1 MTDIFRLPLNIAK
14 LVEARRQ
21 TRVDRSRQ
29 IANNAE
35 LQRNMMDTI
44 RMYNMETERRRVV
57 NELQTSMAPP
67 VARVV
72 RQVYTGVI
80 GPAPRQPP
88 PTQAETAQESI
99 DAHTQATERNAAR
112 HMGRLTESIQ
122 VMRDRRGEGAKPQP
136 TKKTHARTIRL
147 GVGQST
153 L

>member
-14 LVEARRQ
+14 LVEARRR

-99 DAHTQATERNAAR
+99 DANRQATERNAAR
-112 HMGRLTESIQ
+112 HVVTESIE
-122 VMRDRRGEGAKPQP
+122 VMRDRQAAGVNPQP
-136 TKKTHARTIRL
+136 TKKTQSSRTLRL
-147 GVGQST
+147 GARQSY

>member
-14 LVEARRQ
+14 LVETRRR
-21 TRVDRSRQ
+21 TRIDRSRQ

-35 LQRNMMDTI
+35 LQRSMMDNI
-44 RMYNMETERRRVV
+44 RIYNMETERRRVL

-67 VARVV
+67 MARVA
-72 RQVYTGVI
+72 RQVYAGVI

-88 PTQAETAQESI
+88 PTPAEVAQELIAANREEVES
-99 DAHTQATERNAAR
+99 NAAR
-112 HMGRLTESIQ
+112 HVGRLTESIQ
-122 VMRDRRGEGAKPQP
+122 VMRDRRTAGVNSQP
-136 TKKTHARTIRL
+136 TKKPHSRTIRL